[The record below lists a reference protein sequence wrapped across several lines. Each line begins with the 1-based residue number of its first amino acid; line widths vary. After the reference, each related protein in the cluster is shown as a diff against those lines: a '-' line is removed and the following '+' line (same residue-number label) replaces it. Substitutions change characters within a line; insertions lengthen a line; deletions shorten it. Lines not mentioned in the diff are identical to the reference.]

1 MDPNATQH
9 YVIPKEFEGGTR
21 KIRFPGAMGSV
32 GNGISIHILAQ
43 ENESSEIITGSWEL
57 RGW

>member
-21 KIRFPGAMGSV
+21 KIRFPGAMESV
-32 GNGISIHILAQ
+32 GNGISIHF
-43 ENESSEIITGSWEL
+43 
-57 RGW
+57 